1 MTRARRDSGLSIT
14 DVSNLTQ
21 IRPNV
26 VDCIE
31 HDDFSACSDD
41 IEARAE
47 IRAIAEA
54 IGLPAEPLVNEY
66 EATGP
71 IAPAPATEPLP
82 AEEPTEPIPVISADE
97 PAAAE
102 ASYPGEPAYAD
113 QRAYADESAYADE
126 PAYAGQPAYPA
137 ETAGLLGAMSASARR
152 ARGNAFVLAG
162 AGLLVV
168 AILGGCLLAFGIGG
182 SATPQASPTSGHR
195 GHGTSQAPSG
205 HSPARHSRKPSA
217 AKGHA
222 HVLRPARVTAFGPGG
237 VRDGDHPQ
245 LAHLVLRGHG
255 GWHSSWY
262 ASPHF
267 GNLQS
272 GTGLVLDMGHEVTVR
287 AVRIVL
293 GNGQGANLE
302 IRVGNVPTLSRLR
315 PVARATGAARTVRM
329 HAKPRHGRY
338 VLIWFTRL
346 PADHAGTFQ
355 ASVYN
360 VTLLG
365 SR

>member
-1 MTRARRDSGLSIT
+1 MTVGERLTRARRDSGLSIT

-71 IAPAPATEPLP
+71 IAPAQATDQLL
-82 AEEPTEPIPVISADE
+82 ADDSTEPIPTITADE

-102 ASYPGEPAYAD
+102 AAYPREPT
-113 QRAYADESAYADE
+113 YADE
-126 PAYAGQPAYPA
+126 PAYAGQPA
-137 ETAGLLGAMSASARR
+137 AGPGLFGAMSASARR

-162 AGLLVV
+162 AGLLAV
-168 AILGGCLLAFGIGG
+168 ALLGGCLLTFGIGG

-195 GHGTSQAPSG
+195 AQGTSQAPSG
-205 HSPARHSRKPSA
+205 HSPGRHSRKPSA
-217 AKGHA
+217 GKGHA
-222 HVLRPARVTAFGPGG
+222 HVLRPAHVTAFGPGG

-346 PADHAGTFQ
+346 PSDHAGTFQ
-355 ASVYN
+355 ASVYK